1 MSVNYCSGRV
11 VRASAPSPSPARGR
25 RRAAGRRGRVDGADN
40 LDSQRQ
46 VSRPSETDWHCNGRA
61 AGHRCRERN
70 LHPAVIR
77 IHRLSGDFSWPRNVR
92 IEREQLRSWQSE
104 KIVTLKC
111 PTECVINL
119 RAPYRSAPDIQ
130 GAQLQRALNFP
141 DRLRPQ
147 LGPLL
152 RVRIHLGQEAADQPM
167 SPRQPRRVLPHPASS
182 NARTPL
188 RPSSST
194 PGSVG
199 SAPLKS
205 PSQPM
210 LVPLTSCTG
219 GSSGGIAQVF
229 RPCLE
234 DAGQRLPLPRRN
246 HRL

>member
-61 AGHRCRERN
+61 AGHRCREHN

-77 IHRLSGDFSWPRNVR
+77 VHRLSGDFSWPRNVR

-104 KIVTLKC
+104 KIVALKC

-130 GAQLQRALNFP
+130 GAQLQRALNFL
-141 DRLRPQ
+141 DRLRLQ

-152 RVRIHLGQEAADQPM
+152 RVRMH
-167 SPRQPRRVLPHPASS
+167 ASS
-182 NARTPL
+182 VLLLDAGAKWEVRKQWSDQ
-188 RPSSST
+188 RQDH
-194 PGSVG
+194 
-199 SAPLKS
+199 SAPQSAPGVQL
-205 PSQPM
+205 PCPFW
-210 LVPLTSCTG
+210 
-219 GSSGGIAQVF
+219 SGVAPTRCPELNNSLAVT
-229 RPCLE
+229 
-234 DAGQRLPLPRRN
+234 RN
-246 HRL
+246 R